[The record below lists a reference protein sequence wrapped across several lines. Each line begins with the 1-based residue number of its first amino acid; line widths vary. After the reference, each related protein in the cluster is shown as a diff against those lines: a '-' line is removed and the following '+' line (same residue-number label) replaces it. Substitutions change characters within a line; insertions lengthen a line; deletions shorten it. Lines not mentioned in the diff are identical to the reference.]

1 MVDPISLEVFR
12 NLYGGVAEEMGEALR
27 RASFSP
33 NIRERL
39 DLSCAV
45 FDSQG
50 RMVAQAAHIPVH
62 LGSMPASVAHAM
74 AHFERVNEGDIIVLN
89 DPYGGGTHLP
99 DLTMISPV
107 YDGDGVAFYLA
118 SRAHH
123 ADIGGM
129 APGSLPLSTD
139 LYQEGLIL
147 PPSLL
152 QLSGWLNE
160 GLLAVIMANS
170 RAPQERQGDLEAQ
183 MAAHRVGERRLREL
197 IARYGHDSTQAHAQA
212 LIDYAQ
218 RLTEATIRAIP
229 DGVYRFT
236 DFLEGDGQR
245 DEDIPVSV
253 ELRIEGAQLVADFS
267 ASAPQVRGNVNAVL
281 PIVQSALAYVVRLLA
296 EDDIPMNAGCFAPLQ
311 VIAPQGSLLNPRFP
325 AAVAAGNTETSQR
338 IVDVLLGALAQ
349 ALPERIPAA
358 SQGTMNNLTI
368 GARDGGFV
376 YYETLAGGHGGGP
389 QGPGLSGR
397 QSHMTNTQ
405 NTPIEALEL
414 SYPLRVWR
422 YDLRSGSGGAGQFS
436 GGEGLAR
443 EYEFLSEALVTL
455 NSERRRHGPYGLRGG
470 NPGSTGRAWLI
481 RQGRRRALRSRFS
494 LRVQAGDRL
503 LIETPG
509 GGGWGAPSSQ
519 NNNTE
524 VSEGRAVSV
533 LG

>member
-1 MVDPISLEVFR
+1 VVDAISLEVFR

-45 FDSQG
+45 FDAQG

-62 LGSMPASVAHAM
+62 LGSMPASVAHAL
-74 AHFERVNEGDIIVLN
+74 AHFERINEGDIIVLN
-89 DPYGGGTHLP
+89 DPYGGGSHLP

-129 APGSLPLSTD
+129 SPGSLPLSTD

-147 PPSLL
+147 PPALL

-197 IARYGHDSTQAHAQA
+197 IARYGHDSTQAHAEA
-212 LIDYAQ
+212 LIAYAQ
-218 RLTEATIRAIP
+218 RLTEATLEAIP
-229 DGVYRFT
+229 DGVYRFS
-236 DFLEGDGQR
+236 DALEGDGQR
-245 DEDIPVSV
+245 EYAIAISV
-253 ELRIEGAQLVADFS
+253 EVRVEGARLVADFS
-267 ASAPQVRGNVNAVL
+267 ASAAQVRGNVNAVL
-281 PIVQSALAYVVRLLA
+281 PIAQSALAYVVRLLA
-296 EDDIPMNAGCFAPLQ
+296 ADDIPMNAGCFVPLEVVAPL
-311 VIAPQGSLLNPRFP
+311 GSVLNPRFP
-325 AAVAAGNTETSQR
+325 AAVALGNTETSQR
-338 IVDVLLGALAQ
+338 VVDVLLGALAQ
-349 ALPERIPAA
+349 ALPDRIPAA

-368 GARDGGFV
+368 GAADGRFV

-389 QGPGLSGR
+389 QRMGLSGR
-397 QSHMTNTQ
+397 QCHMTNTQ

-414 SYPLRVWR
+414 AYPLRVWR
-422 YDLRSGSGGAGQFS
+422 YDLRQGSGGAGQFR

-455 NSERRRHGPYGLRGG
+455 NCERHKRGPYGLRGG
-470 NPGSTGRAWLI
+470 APGAPGQAWLI
-481 RQGRRRALRSRFS
+481 RKGRRRALRGKTS
-494 LRVQAGDRL
+494 LRVQPGDRL

-509 GGGWGAPSSQ
+509 GGGWGGQDA
-519 NNNTE
+519 
-524 VSEGRAVSV
+524 EG
-533 LG
+533 